1 MEKSWLIENMNSI
14 MWVIGVIGF
23 IMVAAIFLFYFSIRR
38 NVNKEYNEK

>member
-23 IMVAAIFLFYFSIRR
+23 LMVAAMFLFYFNIRH
-38 NVNKEYNEK
+38 NINKKNKE